1 MKNPL
6 KGMLMGS
13 YPNIKE
19 AAMAAQMS
27 PYRLR
32 RIAAGRY
39 AATPAELLRL
49 ADACGCSPGDVC
61 EAAAETQR
69 QAAKKET
76 HPEVAAPGGGS
87 TADGI

>member
-13 YPNIKE
+13 YSNIKE

-32 RIAAGRY
+32 RIVSGQY
-39 AATPAELLRL
+39 TATPAELLKL
-49 ADACGCSPGDVC
+49 ADACGQSPGDVC
-61 EAAAETQR
+61 QAAAETQR
-69 QAAKKET
+69 EAKKD
-76 HPEVAAPGGGS
+76 PLGGCS
-87 TADGI
+87 SKQAHTADGI

>member
-13 YPNIKE
+13 YSNIKE
-19 AAMAAQMS
+19 AAAAAGMS

-39 AATPAELLRL
+39 TATPAEIIQL
-49 ADACGCSPGDVC
+49 ADACGVPPGDVC
-61 EAAAETQR
+61 EAAVETQR
-69 QAAKKET
+69 QAKKDPLGGCSSKRE
-76 HPEVAAPGGGS
+76 APHNGN
-87 TADGI
+87 

>member
-13 YPNIKE
+13 YSNIKE

-32 RIAAGRY
+32 RIVSGQY
-39 AATPAELLRL
+39 TATPAEIIRL
-49 ADACGCSPGDVC
+49 ADACGCSPGDVVA
-61 EAAAETQR
+61 AAAETQR
-69 QAAKKET
+69 QAQKKD
-76 HPEVAAPGGGS
+76 PPGGCS
-87 TADGI
+87 SKREAPHDGI

>member
-13 YPNIKE
+13 YPNIKRAAE
-19 AAMAAQMS
+19 AAGMS

-39 AATPAELLRL
+39 TATPAEIIRL
-49 ADACGCSPGDVC
+49 ADACGCSPGDVVV
-61 EAAAETQR
+61 AAAETQR
-69 QAAKKET
+69 QAKKDPLGDCSSER
-76 HPEVAAPGGGS
+76 AD
-87 TADGI
+87 TADEI

>member
-13 YPNIKE
+13 YPNIKRAAE
-19 AAMAAQMS
+19 AAGMS
-27 PYRLR
+27 HYRLR
-32 RIAAGRY
+32 RIVAGRY
-39 AATPAELLRL
+39 TATPAELLQL
-49 ADACGCSPGDVC
+49 AAACGCSPGAIV
-61 EAAAETQR
+61 AAAAATQR
-69 QAAKKET
+69 QAKKET